1 MKKIIFLILLILA
14 FYGISEFIGDRI
26 IKVIVEKN
34 ISNSLDRETKIE
46 SLKINY
52 LKGEAIAKNIKLNNK
67 NFSQD
72 LLSIEDAYVKLKST
86 SILSNNVEIYNVDL
100 KGINLNYFFNLKNA
114 KINDNVRSLNKTLK
128 EGSGKS
134 TSTKYFNIEKLTAQN
149 INLSV
154 NSPELKIK
162 DQISLNNLEFKNI
175 GNTQNSN
182 DYKIILRE
190 FVNQTISTV
199 KSKVLKGNLQ
209 DKLNIIQNIDEDMI
223 KKTLK
228 EKLNINKDQIKDK
241 LKKLIK

>member
-1 MKKIIFLILLILA
+1 MKKLIFLILLTIV
-14 FYGISEFIGDRI
+14 FFIFSEFISDKI
-26 IKVIVEKN
+26 IKGIVEKN

-46 SLKINY
+46 NLKINY
-52 LKGEAIAKNIKLNNK
+52 LKGEAIAKNIQLNNK
-67 NFSQD
+67 NFSKD
-72 LLSIEDAYVKLKST
+72 LLSIEDVYVKLKSS
-86 SILSNNVEIYNVDL
+86 SIFSNNVEIYIVDL
-100 KGINLNYFFNLKNA
+100 KNINLNYYFNLKNA

-128 EGSGKS
+128 EGSGRS

-162 DQISLNNLEFKNI
+162 DKISLNNLEFENV

-182 DYKIILRE
+182 NYKVIIRE

-199 KSKVLKGNLQ
+199 KSNVFKGNLQ
-209 DKLNIIQNIDEDMI
+209 DKLSIIQNIDENMI
-223 KKTLK
+223 KKTLR

>member
-1 MKKIIFLILLILA
+1 MKKLIFLILLTIV
-14 FYGISEFIGDRI
+14 FFIFSEFISDKI
-26 IKVIVEKN
+26 IKGIVEKN

-46 SLKINY
+46 NLKINY
-52 LKGEAIAKNIKLNNK
+52 LKGEAIAKNIQLNNK
-67 NFSQD
+67 NFSKD
-72 LLSIEDAYVKLKST
+72 LLSIEDVYVRLKSS
-86 SILSNNVEIYNVDL
+86 SIFSNNIEIYIVDL
-100 KGINLNYFFNLKNA
+100 KNINLNYYFNLKNA

-128 EGSGKS
+128 EGSGRS

-162 DQISLNNLEFKNI
+162 DKISLNNLEFENV

-182 DYKIILRE
+182 NYKVIIRE

-199 KSKVLKGNLQ
+199 KSKVFKGNLQ
-209 DKLNIIQNIDEDMI
+209 DKLSIIQNIDENMI
-223 KKTLK
+223 KKTLR

>member
-1 MKKIIFLILLILA
+1 MKKLIFLILLTIV
-14 FYGISEFIGDRI
+14 FYIFSEFISDKI
-26 IKVIVEKN
+26 IKGIVENN
-34 ISNSLDRETKIE
+34 ISNSFDRETKIE
-46 SLKINY
+46 NLKINY
-52 LKGEAIAKNIKLNNK
+52 LKGEAIAKNIQLNNK
-67 NFSQD
+67 NFSKD
-72 LLSIEDAYVKLKST
+72 LLSIEDVYVKLKSS
-86 SILSNNVEIYNVDL
+86 SIFSNNVEIYIVDL
-100 KGINLNYFFNLKNA
+100 KNINLNYYFNLKNA

-128 EGSGKS
+128 EGSGRS

-162 DQISLNNLEFKNI
+162 DKISLNNLEFENV

-182 DYKIILRE
+182 NYKVIIRE

-199 KSKVLKGNLQ
+199 KSKVFKGNLQ
-209 DKLNIIQNIDEDMI
+209 DKLSIIQNIDENMI
-223 KKTLK
+223 KKTLR

>member
-1 MKKIIFLILLILA
+1 MKKLIFLILLTIV
-14 FYGISEFIGDRI
+14 FYIFSEFISDKI
-26 IKVIVEKN
+26 IKGIVEKN

-46 SLKINY
+46 NLKINY
-52 LKGEAIAKNIKLNNK
+52 LKGEAIAKNIQLNNK
-67 NFSQD
+67 NFSKD
-72 LLSIEDAYVKLKST
+72 LLSIEDVYVRLKSS
-86 SILSNNVEIYNVDL
+86 SIFSNNIEIYIVDL
-100 KGINLNYFFNLKNA
+100 KNINLNYYFNLKNA

-128 EGSGKS
+128 EGSGRS

-154 NSPELKIK
+154 NSPELKISDK
-162 DQISLNNLEFKNI
+162 ISLNNLEFENV

-182 DYKIILRE
+182 NYKVIIRE

-199 KSKVLKGNLQ
+199 KSNVFKGNLQ
-209 DKLNIIQNIDEDMI
+209 DKLSIIQNIDENMI
-223 KKTLK
+223 KKTLR

>member
-1 MKKIIFLILLILA
+1 MKKLIFLILLTIV
-14 FYGISEFIGDRI
+14 FFIFSEFISDKI
-26 IKVIVEKN
+26 IKGIVEKN

-46 SLKINY
+46 NLKINY
-52 LKGEAIAKNIKLNNK
+52 LKGEAIAKNIQLNNK
-67 NFSQD
+67 NFSKD
-72 LLSIEDAYVKLKST
+72 LLSIEDVYVKLKSS
-86 SILSNNVEIYNVDL
+86 SIFSNNVEIYIVDL
-100 KGINLNYFFNLKNA
+100 KNINLNYYFNLKNA

-128 EGSGKS
+128 EGSGRS

-162 DQISLNNLEFKNI
+162 DKISLNNLEFENV

-182 DYKIILRE
+182 NYKVIVRE

-199 KSKVLKGNLQ
+199 KSKVFKGNLQ
-209 DKLNIIQNIDEDMI
+209 DKLSIIQNIDENMI
-223 KKTLK
+223 KKTLR

>member
-1 MKKIIFLILLILA
+1 MKKLIFLILLTIV
-14 FYGISEFIGDRI
+14 FYIFSEFISDKI
-26 IKVIVEKN
+26 IKGIVEKN

-46 SLKINY
+46 NLKINY
-52 LKGEAIAKNIKLNNK
+52 LKGEAIAKNIQLNNK
-67 NFSQD
+67 NFSKD
-72 LLSIEDAYVKLKST
+72 LLSIEDVYVKLKSS
-86 SILSNNVEIYNVDL
+86 SIFSNNVEIYIVDL
-100 KGINLNYFFNLKNA
+100 KNINLNYYFNLKNA

-128 EGSGKS
+128 EGSGRS

-162 DQISLNNLEFKNI
+162 DKISLNNLEFENV

-182 DYKIILRE
+182 NYKVIIRE

-199 KSKVLKGNLQ
+199 KLKVFKGNLQ
-209 DKLNIIQNIDEDMI
+209 DKLSIIQNIDEKMI
-223 KKTLK
+223 KKTLR

>member
-1 MKKIIFLILLILA
+1 MKKLIFLILLTIV
-14 FYGISEFIGDRI
+14 FFIFSEFISDKI
-26 IKVIVEKN
+26 IKGIVEKN

-46 SLKINY
+46 NLKINY
-52 LKGEAIAKNIKLNNK
+52 LKGEAIAKNIQLNNK
-67 NFSQD
+67 NFSKD
-72 LLSIEDAYVKLKST
+72 LLSIEDVYVKLKSS
-86 SILSNNVEIYNVDL
+86 SIFSNNVEIYIVDL
-100 KGINLNYFFNLKNA
+100 KNINLNYYFNLKNA

-128 EGSGKS
+128 EGSGRS

-162 DQISLNNLEFKNI
+162 DNISLNNLEFENV

-182 DYKIILRE
+182 NYKVIIRE

-199 KSKVLKGNLQ
+199 KSKVFKGNLQ
-209 DKLNIIQNIDEDMI
+209 DKLSIIQNIDENMI
-223 KKTLK
+223 KKTLR

>member
-1 MKKIIFLILLILA
+1 MKKLIFLILLTIV
-14 FYGISEFIGDRI
+14 FYIFSEFISDKI
-26 IKVIVEKN
+26 IKGIVEKN

-46 SLKINY
+46 NLKINY
-52 LKGEAIAKNIKLNNK
+52 LKGEAIAKNIQLNNK
-67 NFSQD
+67 NFSKD
-72 LLSIEDAYVKLKST
+72 LLSIEDVYVRLKSS
-86 SILSNNVEIYNVDL
+86 SIFSNNIEIYIVDL
-100 KGINLNYFFNLKNA
+100 KNINLNYYFNLKNA

-128 EGSGKS
+128 EGSGRS

-162 DQISLNNLEFKNI
+162 DKISLNNLEFENV

-182 DYKIILRE
+182 NYKVIIRE

-199 KSKVLKGNLQ
+199 KSKVFKGNLQ
-209 DKLNIIQNIDEDMI
+209 DKLSIIQNIDENMI
-223 KKTLK
+223 KKTLR

>member
-1 MKKIIFLILLILA
+1 MKKLIFLILLTIV
-14 FYGISEFIGDRI
+14 FYIFSEFISDKI
-26 IKVIVEKN
+26 IKGIVEKN

-46 SLKINY
+46 NLKINY
-52 LKGEAIAKNIKLNNK
+52 LKGEAIAKNIQLNNK
-67 NFSQD
+67 NFSKD
-72 LLSIEDAYVKLKST
+72 LLSIEDVYVKLKSS
-86 SILSNNVEIYNVDL
+86 SIFSNNVEIYIVDL
-100 KGINLNYFFNLKNA
+100 KNINLNYYFNLKNA
-114 KINDNVRSLNKTLK
+114 KIYDNVRSLNKTLK
-128 EGSGKS
+128 EGSGRS

-162 DQISLNNLEFKNI
+162 DKISLNNLEFENV

-182 DYKIILRE
+182 NYKVIIRE

-199 KSKVLKGNLQ
+199 KSKVFKGNLQ
-209 DKLNIIQNIDEDMI
+209 DKLSIIQNIDENMI
-223 KKTLK
+223 KKTLR

>member
-1 MKKIIFLILLILA
+1 MKKIIFLILLILI

-26 IKVIVEKN
+26 IKGIVEKN

-72 LLSIEDAYVKLKST
+72 LLSIDDAYLKLKST
-86 SILSNNVEIYNVDL
+86 SIFSNNVEIYNVDL

-209 DKLNIIQNIDEDMI
+209 DKLSIIQNIDEDMI

>member
-1 MKKIIFLILLILA
+1 MKKLIFLILLTIV
-14 FYGISEFIGDRI
+14 FYIFSEFISDKI
-26 IKVIVEKN
+26 IKGIVEKN

-46 SLKINY
+46 NLKINY
-52 LKGEAIAKNIKLNNK
+52 LKGEAIAKNIQLNNK
-67 NFSQD
+67 NFSKD
-72 LLSIEDAYVKLKST
+72 LLSIEDVYVRLKSS
-86 SILSNNVEIYNVDL
+86 SIFSNNVEIYIVDL
-100 KGINLNYFFNLKNA
+100 KNINLNYYFNLKNA

-128 EGSGKS
+128 EGSGRS

-162 DQISLNNLEFKNI
+162 DKISLNNLEFENV

-182 DYKIILRE
+182 NYKVIIRE

-199 KSKVLKGNLQ
+199 KSNVFKGNLQ
-209 DKLNIIQNIDEDMI
+209 DKLSIIQNIDENMI
-223 KKTLK
+223 KKTLR

>member
-1 MKKIIFLILLILA
+1 MKKLIFLILLTIV
-14 FYGISEFIGDRI
+14 FYIFSEFISDKI
-26 IKVIVEKN
+26 IKGIVEKN

-46 SLKINY
+46 NLKINY
-52 LKGEAIAKNIKLNNK
+52 LKGEAIAKNIQLNNK
-67 NFSQD
+67 NFSKD
-72 LLSIEDAYVKLKST
+72 LLSIEDVYVKLKSS
-86 SILSNNVEIYNVDL
+86 SIFSNNVEIYIVDL
-100 KGINLNYFFNLKNA
+100 KNINLNYYFNLKNA

-128 EGSGKS
+128 EGSGRS

-162 DQISLNNLEFKNI
+162 DKISLNNLEFENV

-182 DYKIILRE
+182 NYKVIIRE

-199 KSKVLKGNLQ
+199 KSKVFKGNLQ
-209 DKLNIIQNIDEDMI
+209 DKLSIIQNIDENMI
-223 KKTLK
+223 KKTLR

>member
-26 IKVIVEKN
+26 IKGIVEKN

-86 SILSNNVEIYNVDL
+86 SIFSNNVEIYNVDL

-209 DKLNIIQNIDEDMI
+209 EKLNIIQNIDEDMI

>member
-1 MKKIIFLILLILA
+1 MKKLIFLILLTIV
-14 FYGISEFIGDRI
+14 FYIFSEFISDKI
-26 IKVIVEKN
+26 IKGIVEKN

-46 SLKINY
+46 NLKINY
-52 LKGEAIAKNIKLNNK
+52 LKGEAIAKNIQLNNK
-67 NFSQD
+67 NFSKD
-72 LLSIEDAYVKLKST
+72 LLSIEDVYVKLKSS
-86 SILSNNVEIYNVDL
+86 SIFSNNVEIYIVDL
-100 KGINLNYFFNLKNA
+100 KNINLNYYFNLKNA

-128 EGSGKS
+128 EGSGRS

-154 NSPELKIK
+154 NSPELKISDK
-162 DQISLNNLEFKNI
+162 ISLNNLEFENV

-182 DYKIILRE
+182 NYKVIIRE

-199 KSKVLKGNLQ
+199 KSKVFKGNLQ
-209 DKLNIIQNIDEDMI
+209 DKLSIIQNIDENMI
-223 KKTLK
+223 KKTLR

>member
-1 MKKIIFLILLILA
+1 MKKLIFLILLTIV
-14 FYGISEFIGDRI
+14 FYIFSEFISDKI
-26 IKVIVEKN
+26 IKGIVEKN

-46 SLKINY
+46 NLKINY
-52 LKGEAIAKNIKLNNK
+52 LKGEAIAKNIQLNNK
-67 NFSQD
+67 NFSKD
-72 LLSIEDAYVKLKST
+72 LLSIEDVYVKLKSS
-86 SILSNNVEIYNVDL
+86 SIFSNNVEIYIVDL
-100 KGINLNYFFNLKNA
+100 KNINLNYYFNLKNA

-128 EGSGKS
+128 EGSGRS

-162 DQISLNNLEFKNI
+162 DKISLNNLEFENV

-182 DYKIILRE
+182 NYKVIIRE

-199 KSKVLKGNLQ
+199 KSKVFKSNLQ
-209 DKLNIIQNIDEDMI
+209 DKLSIIQNIDENMI
-223 KKTLK
+223 KKTLR

>member
-26 IKVIVEKN
+26 IKGIVEKN

-86 SILSNNVEIYNVDL
+86 SIFSNNVEIYNVDL

>member
-1 MKKIIFLILLILA
+1 MKKLIFLILLTIV
-14 FYGISEFIGDRI
+14 FFIFSEFISDKI
-26 IKVIVEKN
+26 IKGIVEKN

-46 SLKINY
+46 NLKINY
-52 LKGEAIAKNIKLNNK
+52 LKGEAIAKNIQLNNK
-67 NFSQD
+67 NFSKD
-72 LLSIEDAYVKLKST
+72 LLSIEDVYVRLKSS
-86 SILSNNVEIYNVDL
+86 SIFSNNIEIYIVDL
-100 KGINLNYFFNLKNA
+100 KNINLNYYFNLKNA

-128 EGSGKS
+128 EGSGRS

-162 DQISLNNLEFKNI
+162 DKISLNNLEFENV

-182 DYKIILRE
+182 NYKVIIRE

-199 KSKVLKGNLQ
+199 KSNVFKGNLQ
-209 DKLNIIQNIDEDMI
+209 DKLSIIQNIDENMI
-223 KKTLK
+223 KKTLR

>member
-1 MKKIIFLILLILA
+1 MKKLIFLILLTIV
-14 FYGISEFIGDRI
+14 FYIFSEFISDKI
-26 IKVIVEKN
+26 IKGIVEKN

-46 SLKINY
+46 NLKINY
-52 LKGEAIAKNIKLNNK
+52 LKGEAIAKNIQLNNK
-67 NFSQD
+67 NFSKD
-72 LLSIEDAYVKLKST
+72 LLSIEDVYVKLKSS
-86 SILSNNVEIYNVDL
+86 SIFSNNVEIYIVDL
-100 KGINLNYFFNLKNA
+100 KNINLNYYFNLKNA

-128 EGSGKS
+128 EGSGRS

-162 DQISLNNLEFKNI
+162 DKISLNNLEFENV

-182 DYKIILRE
+182 NYKVIIRE

-199 KSKVLKGNLQ
+199 KSNVFKGNLQ
-209 DKLNIIQNIDEDMI
+209 DKLSIIQNIDENMI
-223 KKTLK
+223 KKTLR

>member
-1 MKKIIFLILLILA
+1 MKKLIFLILLTIV
-14 FYGISEFIGDRI
+14 FFIFSEFISDKI
-26 IKVIVEKN
+26 IKGIVEKN

-46 SLKINY
+46 NLKINY
-52 LKGEAIAKNIKLNNK
+52 LKGEAIAKNIQLNNK
-67 NFSQD
+67 NFSKD
-72 LLSIEDAYVKLKST
+72 LLSIEDVYVKLKSS
-86 SILSNNVEIYNVDL
+86 SIFSNNVEIYIVDL
-100 KGINLNYFFNLKNA
+100 KNINLNYYFNLKNA

-128 EGSGKS
+128 EGSGRS

-162 DQISLNNLEFKNI
+162 DKISLNNLEFENV

-182 DYKIILRE
+182 NYKVIIRE

-199 KSKVLKGNLQ
+199 KSKVFKGNLQ
-209 DKLNIIQNIDEDMI
+209 DKLSIIQNIDENMI
-223 KKTLK
+223 KKTLR

>member
-1 MKKIIFLILLILA
+1 MKKLIFLILLTIV
-14 FYGISEFIGDRI
+14 FFIFSEFISDKI
-26 IKVIVEKN
+26 IKGIVEKN

-46 SLKINY
+46 NLKINY
-52 LKGEAIAKNIKLNNK
+52 LKGEAIAKNIQLNNK
-67 NFSQD
+67 NFSKD
-72 LLSIEDAYVKLKST
+72 LLSIEDVYVKLKSS
-86 SILSNNVEIYNVDL
+86 SIFSNNVEIYIVDL
-100 KGINLNYFFNLKNA
+100 KNINLNYYFNLKNA

-128 EGSGKS
+128 EGSGRS

-162 DQISLNNLEFKNI
+162 DKISLNNLEFENV

-182 DYKIILRE
+182 NYKVIIRE

-199 KSKVLKGNLQ
+199 KSKVFKSNLQ
-209 DKLNIIQNIDEDMI
+209 DKLSIIQNIDENMI
-223 KKTLK
+223 KKTLR

>member
-1 MKKIIFLILLILA
+1 MKKLIFLILLTIV
-14 FYGISEFIGDRI
+14 FFIFSEFISDKI
-26 IKVIVEKN
+26 IKGIVEKN

-46 SLKINY
+46 NLKINY
-52 LKGEAIAKNIKLNNK
+52 LKGEAIAKNLQLNNK
-67 NFSQD
+67 NFSKD
-72 LLSIEDAYVKLKST
+72 LLSIEDVYVKLKSS
-86 SILSNNVEIYNVDL
+86 SIFSNNVEIYIVDL
-100 KGINLNYFFNLKNA
+100 KNINLNYYFNLKNA

-128 EGSGKS
+128 EGSGRS

-162 DQISLNNLEFKNI
+162 DKISLNNLEFENV

-182 DYKIILRE
+182 NYKVIIRE

-199 KSKVLKGNLQ
+199 KSKVFKGNLQ
-209 DKLNIIQNIDEDMI
+209 DKLSIIQNIDENMI
-223 KKTLK
+223 KKTLR

>member
-1 MKKIIFLILLILA
+1 MKKIIFLILLILV

-26 IKVIVEKN
+26 IKGIVEKN

-86 SILSNNVEIYNVDL
+86 SIFSNNVEIYNVDL

-190 FVNQTISTV
+190 FVNQTINTV

>member
-1 MKKIIFLILLILA
+1 MKKLIFLILLTIV
-14 FYGISEFIGDRI
+14 FYIFSEFISDKI
-26 IKVIVEKN
+26 IKGIVEKN

-46 SLKINY
+46 NLKINY
-52 LKGEAIAKNIKLNNK
+52 LKGEAIAKNIQLYNK
-67 NFSQD
+67 NFSKD
-72 LLSIEDAYVKLKST
+72 LLSIEDVYVKLKSS
-86 SILSNNVEIYNVDL
+86 SIFSNNVEIYIVDL
-100 KGINLNYFFNLKNA
+100 KNINLNYYFNLKNA
-114 KINDNVRSLNKTLK
+114 KIYDNVRSLNKTLK
-128 EGSGKS
+128 EGSGRS

-162 DQISLNNLEFKNI
+162 DKISLNNLEFENV

-182 DYKIILRE
+182 NYKVIIRE

-199 KSKVLKGNLQ
+199 KSKVFKSNLQ
-209 DKLNIIQNIDEDMI
+209 DKLSIIQNIDENMI
-223 KKTLK
+223 KKTLR

>member
-1 MKKIIFLILLILA
+1 MKKLIFLILLTIF
-14 FYGISEFIGDRI
+14 FYIFSEFISDKI
-26 IKVIVEKN
+26 IKGIVEKN

-46 SLKINY
+46 NLKINY
-52 LKGEAIAKNIKLNNK
+52 LKGEAIAKNIQLNNK
-67 NFSQD
+67 NFSKD
-72 LLSIEDAYVKLKST
+72 LLSIEDVYVKLKSS
-86 SILSNNVEIYNVDL
+86 SIFSNNIELYIVDL
-100 KGINLNYFFNLKNA
+100 KNINLTYYFNLKNA

-128 EGSGKS
+128 EGSGRS

-162 DQISLNNLEFKNI
+162 DKISLNNLEFENV

-182 DYKIILRE
+182 NYKVIIRE

-199 KSKVLKGNLQ
+199 KSKVFKGNLQ
-209 DKLNIIQNIDEDMI
+209 DKLSIIQNIDENMI
-223 KKTLK
+223 KKTLR

>member
-1 MKKIIFLILLILA
+1 MKKLIFLILLTIV
-14 FYGISEFIGDRI
+14 FYIFSEFISDKI
-26 IKVIVEKN
+26 IKGIVEKN
-34 ISNSLDRETKIE
+34 ISNSFDRETKIE
-46 SLKINY
+46 NLKINY
-52 LKGEAIAKNIKLNNK
+52 IKGEAIAKNIQLNNK
-67 NFSQD
+67 NFSKD
-72 LLSIEDAYVKLKST
+72 LLSIEDVYVKLKSS
-86 SILSNNVEIYNVDL
+86 SIFSNNVEIYIVDL
-100 KGINLNYFFNLKNA
+100 KNINLNYYFNLKNA

-128 EGSGKS
+128 EGSGRS

-162 DQISLNNLEFKNI
+162 DKISLNNLEFENV

-182 DYKIILRE
+182 NYKVIIRE

-199 KSKVLKGNLQ
+199 KSKVFKGNLQ
-209 DKLNIIQNIDEDMI
+209 DKLSIIQNIDENMI
-223 KKTLK
+223 KKTLR